1 MRGYLLRWAGSAA
14 LAIAVIHPTVAQEQQ
29 RLFTL
34 GELVALCKSADS
46 QRQSACSG
54 FVTGVRHTL
63 DVFKNSLKDR
73 VTYCIPRTVNNRAFR
88 DSVVAWAD
96 RNPGEHRYAAV
107 RGVIK
112 SALEQYACSGT
123 APKPFE
129 F

>member
-1 MRGYLLRWAGSAA
+1 MRAYLLRWAGGAVLGLAA
-14 LAIAVIHPTVAQEQQ
+14 AQPLWAQEQQ
-29 RLFTL
+29 RVFTL
-34 GELVALCKSADS
+34 GELVALCKSS
-46 QRQSACSG
+46 EPQRQSACSG

-73 VTYCIPRTVNNRAFR
+73 VSYCIPRTLNNRAFR
-88 DSVVAWAD
+88 DSVVAWAE
-96 RNPGEHRYAAV
+96 RNPGEMRFAAV

-112 SALEQYACSGT
+112 SALEQHACSGT